1 MVGIRKNDKI
11 LALSGDGLKAY
22 DNANFDIENNV
33 IKANVNGLEIYRSII
48 PLAVFSKS
56 ALHLSAYKIDD
67 QDIYKIVH
75 KEQLAGGQN
84 GFNINIKITPN
95 QFNTYPEKAI
105 PLENGEPE
113 SDLRRNLNNLTI
125 DSNDIELNRLAQQDL
140 TSDQAKENLFH
151 ALQAKLYGQ
160 DGNRSIQQSALSQQG
175 ATWQAGQAILTNF
188 NLIRY
193 GFVEMNSG
201 GINYIVKETEDS
213 KKLISI
219 SQKTIPK
226 EITMPGMLENSKP
239 FRIEELPNDGGFQPS
254 SSRKDLQNNLQN
266 NLLAP
271 NGGSRVEMS
280 CDQDGKI
287 RYKISQDSQ
296 SQQKLAPIL
305 EPIKSSLDLDEILIK
320 VQRYEGDDLSEL
332 LNILTEGINEN
343 IKADFKEIVQTRLMN
358 YLTAEHLNTPDDLL
372 LDSLFNKNQK
382 TIKKLY

>member
-1 MVGIRKNDKI
+1 MPYNPININILQASSVNTSINCPDHVRDLDDFIAKQFKVPREKLIFKGHNVVGIRKNDKI

-140 TSDQAKENLFH
+140 TSDQAKRIYSMLSKPNCMDKM
-151 ALQAKLYGQ
+151 APLY
-160 DGNRSIQQSALSQQG
+160 S
-175 ATWQAGQAILTNF
+175 
-188 NLIRY
+188 
-193 GFVEMNSG
+193 
-201 GINYIVKETEDS
+201 
-213 KKLISI
+213 
-219 SQKTIPK
+219 
-226 EITMPGMLENSKP
+226 TMPISTRCNLASWSSHISK
-239 FRIEELPNDGGFQPS
+239 F
-254 SSRKDLQNNLQN
+254 
-266 NLLAP
+266 
-271 NGGSRVEMS
+271 
-280 CDQDGKI
+280 
-287 RYKISQDSQ
+287 
-296 SQQKLAPIL
+296 
-305 EPIKSSLDLDEILIK
+305 
-320 VQRYEGDDLSEL
+320 
-332 LNILTEGINEN
+332 
-343 IKADFKEIVQTRLMN
+343 
-358 YLTAEHLNTPDDLL
+358 
-372 LDSLFNKNQK
+372 
-382 TIKKLY
+382 